1 VETEPKVSLPAPA
14 ADYARLRTIPKQ
26 TLNHTHHDRY
36 PSVLRIPDSAATK
49 SRWLPVS
56 REGTRMGIV
65 FSLYTPSLRFTTT
78 AHGNP

>member
-36 PSVLRIPDSAATK
+36 PSVLRIPRSAATK

-56 REGTRMGIV
+56 RRGHRLGIV
-65 FSLYTPSLRFTTT
+65 NSLYPPSWRFMRT
-78 AHGNP
+78 AHGKP